1 MWAKDRIRAKGH
13 PNVKASHRTTL
24 EITRDNYLT
33 PRGDCIIGINADK
46 GLVDLNESVKAL
58 IRGGGY
64 VYLVLRVEDLVDIVT
79 GRGSPGLEL
88 SDPNRLIVRKSEYI
102 SPSTLM
108 IKSDKS
114 ARDINREI
122 VRKLKEGN
130 ELTAYVIASD
140 EPLKHEEILR
150 ILVDP

>member
-1 MWAKDRIRAKGH
+1 LWAKDRIRAKGH

-33 PRGDCIIGINADK
+33 PRGDCIIGIDADK
-46 GLVDLNESVKAL
+46 GLGDLNESVKAL

-79 GRGSPGLEL
+79 GRGSPDLEL

-114 ARDINREI
+114 AMDINREI
-122 VRKLKEGN
+122 ARKLKEGS

>member
-1 MWAKDRIRAKGH
+1 
-13 PNVKASHRTTL
+13 
-24 EITRDNYLT
+24 
-33 PRGDCIIGINADK
+33 
-46 GLVDLNESVKAL
+46 
-58 IRGGGY
+58 
-64 VYLVLRVEDLVDIVT
+64 
-79 GRGSPGLEL
+79 
-88 SDPNRLIVRKSEYI
+88 
-102 SPSTLM
+102 M

-122 VRKLKEGN
+122 VRKLKEGS

>member
-33 PRGDCIIGINADK
+33 PRGDCIIGIDADK
-46 GLVDLNESVKAL
+46 GLGDLNESVKAL

-79 GRGSPGLEL
+79 GRGSPDLEL

-114 ARDINREI
+114 AMDINREI
-122 VRKLKEGN
+122 ARKLKEGS